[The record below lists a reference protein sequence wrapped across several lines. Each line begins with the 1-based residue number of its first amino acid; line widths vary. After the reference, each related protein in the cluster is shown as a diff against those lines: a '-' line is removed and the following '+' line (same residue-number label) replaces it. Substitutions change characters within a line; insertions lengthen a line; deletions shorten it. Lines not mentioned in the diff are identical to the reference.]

1 MNKGLSK
8 VIDIT
13 RSLKESPTM
22 SVGDSG
28 YTNSATASGP
38 VSGYDVALPLPDL
51 SQDYQTPGESG
62 LAKYR
67 FSNVYPVEK
76 VTEKNIDSM
85 VDASNE
91 YLQLADKGNQRNAE
105 ERINRIRQ
113 MFKSLREEAGA
124 SGPTMSVG
132 DGGYTGKA
140 NASGPAAGYDP
151 VIGIIDRRN
160 KKQKNYPKKYVQMY
174 RDMQKGNKLKSVMT

>member
-22 SVGDSG
+22 SVGDGG

-38 VSGYDVALPLPDL
+38 VSGYDAPLPLPDL

-91 YLQLADKGNQRNAE
+91 YLQLADKENQRNAE

-113 MFKSLREEAGA
+113 MFKSLREEAG
-124 SGPTMSVG
+124 PTMSVG

-140 NASGPAAGYDP
+140 NASGPVAGYDP
-151 VIGIIDRRN
+151 VIGRVDRRN

-174 RDMQKGNKLKSVMT
+174 RDMMKGQRLKSVMT

>member
-22 SVGDSG
+22 SVGDG
-28 YTNSATASGP
+28 GFTNSATASGP
-38 VSGYDVALPLPDL
+38 VSGYDVPLPLPDL

-91 YLQLADKGNQRNAE
+91 YLQLADKENQRNAE

-113 MFKSLREEAGA
+113 MFKSLREEAG
-124 SGPTMSVG
+124 PTMSVG
-132 DGGYTGKA
+132 AGGYTGAA
-140 NASGPAAGYDP
+140 NASGPVAGYDP
-151 VIGIIDRRN
+151 VIGTIDRRN
-160 KKQKNYPKKYVQMY
+160 KRQRNYPKKYVQMY

>member
-28 YTNSATASGP
+28 FTNSATASGP
-38 VSGYDVALPLPDL
+38 VSGYDVPLPLPDL

-91 YLQLADKGNQRNAE
+91 YLQLADKENQRNAE

-113 MFKSLREEAGA
+113 MFKSLREEAG
-124 SGPTMSVG
+124 PTMSVG

-140 NASGPAAGYDP
+140 NASGPVAGYDP
-151 VIGIIDRRN
+151 VIGKIDRRT
-160 KKQKNYPKKYVQMY
+160 KKQRNYPKQYVQMY
-174 RDMQKGNKLKSVMT
+174 RDIQKGNRLKSVMT

>member
-22 SVGDSG
+22 SVGDGG

-38 VSGYDVALPLPDL
+38 VSGYDAPLPLPTLD
-51 SQDYQTPGESG
+51 QDYQTPGQSG

-67 FSNVYPVEK
+67 FSNVYPAQD
-76 VTEKNIDSM
+76 VTNKDVDNM
-85 VDASNE
+85 VDASSE
-91 YLQLADKGNQRNAE
+91 YVKLVDEGTQRKMD
-105 ERINRIRQ
+105 ERVDRLRQ
-113 MFKSLREEAGA
+113 MVKSLREEA
-124 SGPTMSVG
+124 GPTMSVG

-140 NASGPAAGYDP
+140 NASGPVAGYDP
-151 VIGIIDRRN
+151 VIGTIDRRN
-160 KKQKNYPKKYVQMY
+160 KRQRNYPKKYVQMY